1 MRDITLEWERAVK
14 QIPFRYFYSH
24 SGLRDDECER
34 ILSWLENEAPWKRV
48 TTYFYEQYEFHLQD
62 ANLKDDL
69 KFLIEDD
76 FISNLRKYIETYFP
90 SFGLSSKVDVVAHK
104 LTDGDTIGIHNDY
117 IENCETHRILF
128 NFNRG
133 WTEDNG
139 GFFMVFS
146 ENNPEALTDLI
157 LAQHGHVHGFEIS
170 PHSHHA
176 VSKVNQ
182 GDRYNIIYSFYKRTS

>member
-1 MRDITLEWERAVK
+1 MRDITIEWNRSVN
-14 QIPFRYFYSH
+14 QDPFKYFYSD

-34 ILSWLENEAPWKRV
+34 ILSWLEIEAPWKRV

-69 KFLIEDD
+69 KFLIDDD
-76 FISNLRKYIETYFP
+76 FINNLRKYIETCFP
-90 SFGLSSKVDVVAHK
+90 SSALSSKVDVVAHK
-104 LTDGDTIGIHNDY
+104 LIGGDTIGIHNDY
-117 IENCETHRILF
+117 IEGCETHRILF

-146 ENNPEALTDLI
+146 ENNTESLTDLI
-157 LAQHGHVHGFEIS
+157 LPQHGYVHGFEIS
-170 PHSHHA
+170 PQSHHA
-176 VSKVNQ
+176 VSKVYN
-182 GDRYNIIYSFYKRTS
+182 GERYNIIYSFYKMNS

>member
-1 MRDITLEWERAVK
+1 M
-14 QIPFRYFYSH
+14 Y
-24 SGLRDDECER
+24 
-34 ILSWLENEAPWKRV
+34 KR
-48 TTYFYEQYEFHLQD
+48 Q
-62 ANLKDDL
+62 
-69 KFLIEDD
+69 
-76 FISNLRKYIETYFP
+76 
-90 SFGLSSKVDVVAHK
+90 VAHK